1 MNKTG
6 LNFELPNVFLLN
18 GRARSGKTYLLKF
31 LVHYL
36 KDRFNRIILFSP
48 SAGRNQAY
56 NWLSKKYQYQATH
69 ELDKQ
74 IANIKKNK
82 KEILKTNKNHQLLI
96 ILDDCLGLS
105 TFSKGSLV
113 NLFTTFRHDQIS
125 IILTSQFLNK
135 VPPVIRANSA
145 YIFLFKTRL
154 KQEIEAV
161 YKNFL
166 TDLENVKKAEEFIN
180 KMTSRDYEWLLIQ
193 QFEDN
198 ERYKRGVCP
207 SIPEFYIK
215 Y

>member
-74 IANIKKNK
+74 IANI
-82 KEILKTNKNHQLLI
+82 
-96 ILDDCLGLS
+96 
-105 TFSKGSLV
+105 V
-113 NLFTTFRHDQIS
+113 
-125 IILTSQFLNK
+125 
-135 VPPVIRANSA
+135 
-145 YIFLFKTRL
+145 
-154 KQEIEAV
+154 
-161 YKNFL
+161 
-166 TDLENVKKAEEFIN
+166 
-180 KMTSRDYEWLLIQ
+180 
-193 QFEDN
+193 
-198 ERYKRGVCP
+198 
-207 SIPEFYIK
+207 
-215 Y
+215 